1 MALHLFASSLIVA
14 VRSLQAIS
22 RLYKH
27 LATYETDNKR
37 QVAMSTRRL
46 ALLEPVTHEINPAAY
61 LLLMK
66 EMTFEMG
73 GISQDMLE
81 LKSLRIDQKV

>member
-1 MALHLFASSLIVA
+1 
-14 VRSLQAIS
+14 
-22 RLYKH
+22 
-27 LATYETDNKR
+27 
-37 QVAMSTRRL
+37 MSTRRL